1 VKRIFNKLKLVGLSL
16 AVASGAVLG
25 SAAIA
30 SATRGHSNNYE
41 HPPIVCTTDNAPASV
56 TVLNSY
62 KKKKCQPPVDV
73 CPNIEGNQT
82 TVPEGL
88 VKDNEGNCV
97 EQPPVVD
104 VCVNLE
110 GNQTTAPAGTHIN
123 DKGACVEDEVP
134 ATPAAVITPVAQPEQ
149 TFQGK

>member
-1 VKRIFNKLKLVGLSL
+1 MKRTLNKLKLLGLSL
-16 AVASGAVLG
+16 AIASGAVLG

-30 SATRGHSNNYE
+30 NATRSHSSNYE
-41 HPPIVCTTDNAPASV
+41 HPPCTTDNAPANV

-73 CPNIEGNQT
+73 CPNIEGNQA

-104 VCVNLE
+104 VCENLE

-134 ATPAAVITPVAQPEQ
+134 VTPAAVTTPVAQPEQ